1 MGFKYR
7 LEILTILAILGFCA
21 LFLYTS
27 SIMTEAEFAGA
38 DTQGSAL
45 VAEITGKSDEEFH
58 PLIWQWSPPSGEI
71 EAGPCR
77 DLNDG
82 GKIKYIPDGEVLKFN

>member
-1 MGFKYR
+1 MAFKYR

-27 SIMTEAEFAGA
+27 SIMNEAEFAGA

-45 VAEITGKSDEEFH
+45 VAEITGK
-58 PLIWQWSPPSGEI
+58 
-71 EAGPCR
+71 
-77 DLNDG
+77 
-82 GKIKYIPDGEVLKFN
+82 